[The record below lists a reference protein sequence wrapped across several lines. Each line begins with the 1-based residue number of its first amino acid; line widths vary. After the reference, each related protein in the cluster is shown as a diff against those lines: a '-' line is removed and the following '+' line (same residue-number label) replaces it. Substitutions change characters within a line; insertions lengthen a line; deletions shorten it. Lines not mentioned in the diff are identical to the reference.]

1 MNDSRLTTWDE
12 ASCRRIH
19 EATLAVLADPG
30 VELLHEGARDVLRE
44 AGAHVEGTRVRL
56 DAALVERALESAPR
70 SFVVPS
76 RGGHED
82 MVIEDGRVYY
92 GTGGDCLYVHD
103 LDTGERR
110 RARLSDVTAF
120 AAVTEHLSDLDY
132 VMSMALP
139 ADVPETGID
148 VAVVGALLAATRKPL
163 LICATCPPETLAEL
177 RDMAELAGAADSLM
191 IYAMASPPLKLDENA
206 VGRLF
211 KCAELGIPLIWSGGP
226 GPGISAPCSR
236 AGMVVTLMADTL
248 AGLVLHQLHRPG
260 APIVLGSL
268 HTGLNMRT
276 SAMTYCSPEIM
287 AQQQASVEMAR
298 FYGLPSF
305 TYGGVSD
312 SKALDGQWTAE
323 AAMTL
328 ALAAVSGGTML
339 HDIGYVESSFQGS
352 FESIILGDELAR
364 YVRAYLRGVPLDD
377 LDFVVEEIRA
387 VGPGGT
393 HLTRPYTRKQHRTFW
408 QPTVIDEW
416 MHDHWAEEGEK
427 TLLDRLRERAREL
440 RELPPGFTLS
450 DEVLGKLDDAV
461 QAAGGPALAK

>member
-1 MNDSRLTTWDE
+1 MTDTRLTTWDE
-12 ASCRRIH
+12 ASCRRVHQAI
-19 EATLAVLADPG
+19 LAVLADPG
-30 VELLHEGARDVLRE
+30 VELLHEGARDLLRE
-44 AGAHVEGTRVRL
+44 AGARVEGTRVRF
-56 DAALVERALESAPR
+56 DQALVDRALQSAPR

-76 RGGHED
+76 RGGHD
-82 MVIEDGRVYY
+82 DLVVEDGRVYY

-103 LDTGERR
+103 LETGERR

-120 AAVTEHLSDLDY
+120 ASVTEHLADLDY

-139 ADVPETGID
+139 EDVPETDID
-148 VAVVGALLAATRKPL
+148 VAVVAALLAATRKPL

-177 RDMAELAGAADSLM
+177 RAMAALAGAADSLM
-191 IYAMASPPLKLDENA
+191 IYAMSSPPLKMDEKA
-206 VGRLF
+206 AGRLMT
-211 KCAELGIPLIWSGGP
+211 CAELGIPLIWSGGP

-236 AGMVVTLMADTL
+236 TGMVVGLVADVL
-248 AGLVLHQLHRPG
+248 AGLVLHQLVKPG

-287 AQQQASVEMAR
+287 AEQQASVEMAR

-312 SKALDGQWTAE
+312 SKDLDGQWTAE
-323 AAMTL
+323 TAITL
-328 ALAAVSGGTML
+328 ALAAVSGGTLL
-339 HDIGYVESSFQGS
+339 HDVGYVESSFQGS
-352 FESIILGDELAR
+352 FESIVLGDELAR

-393 HLTRPYTRKQHRTFW
+393 HLTRPYTRKQHRAYW
-408 QPTVIDEW
+408 QPSVIDQW
-416 MHDHWAEEGEK
+416 MHDHWVEEGEK

-440 RELPPGFTLS
+440 RELPPAFTLS
-450 DEVLGKLDDAV
+450 DDVLGKLDAAV
-461 QAAGGPALAK
+461 RAAGGPARAG

>member
-1 MNDSRLTTWDE
+1 MSDSRLTTWDE
-12 ASCRRIH
+12 ASCRRVHKAI
-19 EATLAVLADPG
+19 LAVLADPG
-30 VELLHEGARDVLRE
+30 VELLHEGACDLLRK
-44 AGAHVEGTRVRL
+44 AGARVEGTRVRF
-56 DAALVERALESAPR
+56 DPALVARALESAPR

-76 RGGHED
+76 RGGHDD
-82 MVIEDGRVYY
+82 MVVEDGRVYY

-103 LDTGERR
+103 LETEVRR
-110 RARLSDVTAF
+110 RARLADVVAF
-120 AAVTEHLSDLDY
+120 AAVTERLPDLDY

-139 ADVPETGID
+139 EDVPETGID
-148 VAVVGALLAATRKPL
+148 VAVVGALLSATRKPL

-177 RDMAELAGAADSLM
+177 RDMAELCGAANSLM
-191 IYAMASPPLKLDENA
+191 IYAMASPPLKMDANA
-206 VGRLF
+206 AGRLI
-211 KCAELGIPLIWSGGP
+211 KCAELGLPLIWSGGP

-236 AGMVVTLMADTL
+236 AGMVVELMADTL
-248 AGLVLHQLHRPG
+248 AGLVLHQLVRPG

-328 ALAAVSGGTML
+328 ALAAVSGGTLL

-352 FESIILGDELAR
+352 FESIILGNELAG
-364 YVRAYLRGVPLDD
+364 YVRAYLRGVPLED

-387 VGPGGT
+387 AGPGGT
-393 HLTRPYTRKQHRTFW
+393 HLTRPYTRQQHRTYW
-408 QPTVIDEW
+408 QPTVVDEW
-416 MHDHWAEEGEK
+416 MHDHWVEQGEK

-440 RELPPGFTLS
+440 RDAPPAFKLPEDVLS
-450 DEVLGKLDDAV
+450 HLDEAIR
-461 QAAGGPALAK
+461 AAGGPALAE